1 APPLSGL
8 FLLRHLRAAPASYP
22 PQPYPWSRFRPRS
35 CSGVRCRPGIGELI
49 THCMAQR
56 KPRGGKRPPPPNHIL
71 TIALTEQGVA
81 ILQALSQG
89 ASDDPGRTI
98 AASATI

>member
-1 APPLSGL
+1 M
-8 FLLRHLRAAPASYP
+8 
-22 PQPYPWSRFRPRS
+22 
-35 CSGVRCRPGIGELI
+35 
-49 THCMAQR
+49 TQR

-89 ASDDPGRTI
+89 ASDELGRTI
-98 AASATI
+98 SGSATIRALLHHAAQQGPAWARSHLVPLIEAELAAGVLWGKKSAS